1 MSMTTPIST
10 GAAPAVA
17 LNDAPPP
24 LSPATATVPQRWFG
38 ITLMVTGAAGNQVG
52 AALGALA
59 FPAIGPVGVV
69 AIRQLFTAVVLLPL
83 ARPRFLRY
91 GRAEWLPILG
101 LALVFSVMNVSLYAS
116 VQRIGLGLAVTLEFL
131 GPLGVALFASRRRVD
146 LGCALLAAAGVL
158 VLTHPGPSSDLLG
171 IALGL
176 LAAAAWAMYILLNR
190 ALGQRLPGIE
200 GTAAASAV
208 AAAVWLPIAILWFT
222 THPLSTHTLLLAVS
236 CAALSSAVPYV
247 IDLVSLRRIP
257 AELFGILAS
266 TSPVWAA
273 LVGWIVLGERLL
285 PAEWLGIGIIVA
297 SSTIVSLLA
306 LRRPVHS
313 AAPVTPVGSDQ
324 APKYASITRGSAASS
339 AAGPSMVTRP
349 DSST

>member
-1 MSMTTPIST
+1 MTIPIST
-10 GAAPAVA
+10 STPPGLAPAHIGQPA
-17 LNDAPPP
+17 QSETPLP

-38 ITLMVTGAAGNQVG
+38 VTLMVTGAAGNQVG

-69 AIRQLFTAVVLLPL
+69 AIRQLFTALVLLPL

-91 GRAEWLPILG
+91 RRAEWLPILG

-131 GPLGVALFASRRRVD
+131 GPLAVALFASRRRVD
-146 LGCALLAAAGVL
+146 LGFALLAALGVV
-158 VLTHPGPSSDLLG
+158 VLTHPGPSSDMLG

-176 LAAAAWAMYILLNR
+176 VAAAAWAMYILLNR

-208 AAAVWLPIAILWFT
+208 AALVWLPIAIFWFA

-273 LVGWIVLGERLL
+273 LVGWLMLGERLL
-285 PAEWLGIGIIVA
+285 AAEWLGIGIIVA
-297 SSTIVSLLA
+297 SSAIVSLLA
-306 LRRPVHS
+306 LRRPALS
-313 AAPVTPVGSDQ
+313 AETVVPISPV
-324 APKYASITRGSAASS
+324 
-339 AAGPSMVTRP
+339 
-349 DSST
+349 